1 METLKMFYQ
10 VARLKSFS
18 LGARENHVSQSAAS
32 QAVHQLE
39 ENLGVALIDRSHRPW
54 QLTDAGKIFYEG
66 CHEIIDRYDELERKV
81 KHLHEDVSAEVNVG
95 CIYSVGLR
103 HMSDY
108 VKRFNRF
115 YPKTKIHLEY
125 LHPDQVYQN
134 VREGRD
140 DLGIVSF
147 PQGGRDLSVID
158 WKVEEMVVACH
169 PDHLLARLHKIK
181 PSQMMD
187 EKFVGFDKNLVI
199 RKEVDRFLKR
209 YDVKVDVV
217 LEFDNIEA
225 IKRAVEINSGISIL
239 PRPTLDREVVT
250 GTLVAIPF
258 SKIEWVRP
266 LGIIHRRGRK
276 LNYNVQQFISLLQEG
291 ESHPLKKAS

>member
-1 METLKMFYQ
+1 MFYN

-18 LGARENHVSQSAAS
+18 RGAQENHVSQSAAS

-39 ENLGVALIDRSHRPW
+39 ENLGVTLIDRSHRPW
-54 QLTDAGKIFYEG
+54 QLTDAGKMFYEE
-66 CHEIIDRYDELERKV
+66 CHEIIDRYDALERKI
-81 KHLHEDVSAEVNVG
+81 KRLHEDASAELTVA

-140 DLGIVSF
+140 DIGIVSF
-147 PQGGRDLSVID
+147 PQGGRDLLVID

-169 PDHLLARLHKIK
+169 PDHPLACFRKVKL
-181 PSQMMD
+181 SQVAD
-187 EKFVGFDKNLVI
+187 EKFVGFDRNLVI
-199 RKEVDRFLKR
+199 RREVDRFLKR

-239 PRPTLDREVVT
+239 PRPTLDREVAT
-250 GTLVAIPF
+250 GTLAAIPF
-258 SKIEWVRP
+258 SKLELVRP

-276 LNYNVQQFISLLQEG
+276 LNYNVQRFVDLLCKDAKVQ
-291 ESHPLKKAS
+291 LKKAS